1 MKRGSLANLVALV
14 ALFLL
19 PLQTRWIYRDLTIAG
34 EGWEYGRLSI
44 YAVEILILFAVTL
57 RGGLRV
63 PGRLLPFVKPIALFF
78 GVLMISAAFS
88 QNVSVALGA
97 LPHFAAAVALF
108 SLVIDERTDLR
119 RAAWAFVLGLVVP
132 SALAWWQVV
141 TGTSPAFSWLG
152 LASHD
157 AVTLGQSVVETETG
171 RILRGYG
178 TLPHPNIFGGYLAVG
193 LVALG
198 WLAHHAKTRTSRLL
212 LSAPVALIASTLVIT
227 FSRSAWLAVA
237 LGFGTL
243 AAVALAKRRA
253 LPHRAIPLMT
263 LACVAA
269 LVTLA
274 VFHVAVF
281 TRFFGIAGSGFA
293 GQPAAR
299 LEAKSI
305 EERAGSYAMFD
316 DVILTNVVTGVG
328 PGNYTVAL
336 ATIFPGA
343 PAWSYQPIHNVFFL
357 ALAETGLI
365 LLLPAV
371 KFFLAL
377 YRLIRENLATAG
389 GLFALAILAALL
401 PIALLDHYLWSL
413 WPGLALDAVA
423 LAFFGKTAVV
433 SSLQVA
439 REN

>member
-1 MKRGSLANLVALV
+1 MSRQRLSEYAVLL

-19 PLQTRWIYRDLTIAG
+19 PWQTRWIYRDLTISG

-44 YAVEILILFAVTL
+44 YAVEILILLAVTL

-63 PGRLLPFVKPIALFF
+63 PGRLLPFVQPVALFI
-78 GVLMISAAFS
+78 GVLLISASFS

-108 SLVIDERTDLR
+108 SLLIDERTDVK
-119 RAAWAFVLGLVVP
+119 RAAWAFVAGLAVP
-132 SALAWWQVV
+132 SGLAWYQVV
-141 TGTSPAFSWLG
+141 TGVSPASSLLG

-157 AVTLGQSVVETETG
+157 AVTLGQSVVETTTG

-178 TLPHPNIFGGYLAVG
+178 TLPHPNIFGGYLAAG

-198 WLAHHAKTRTSRLL
+198 WLSHQAKTRGSHLL
-212 LSAPVALIASTLVIT
+212 MAAPVALLASTLIVT

-237 LGFGTL
+237 VGFGSL

-263 LACVAA
+263 LACFAVLA
-269 LVTLA
+269 TLA

-281 TRFFGIAGSGFA
+281 TRF
-293 GQPAAR
+293 QPAAR

-305 EERAGSYAMFD
+305 EERAGSYAAFD
-316 DVILTNVVTGVG
+316 DVILTNAVMGVG

-336 ATIFPGA
+336 ATIFPGS

-357 ALAETGLI
+357 ALAEIGLI

-371 KFFLAL
+371 KFFRAL
-377 YRLIRENLATAG
+377 YRHIRENLATAG
-389 GLFALAILAALL
+389 GLFALAMLAALL

-413 WPGLALDAVA
+413 WPGLALAA
-423 LAFFGKTAVV
+423 LGIGF
-433 SSLQVA
+433 SLK
-439 REN
+439 NNP

>member
-1 MKRGSLANLVALV
+1 MSRDRLSNIFLLVT
-14 ALFLL
+14 LFLL
-19 PLQTRWIYRDLTIAG
+19 PWQTRWIYRDLTIAG
-34 EGWEYGRLSI
+34 EGWEYGRLSL
-44 YAVEILILFAVTL
+44 YAVELLILLAVTL

-63 PGRLLPFVKPIALFF
+63 PGRLLPFVQPVALFI
-78 GVLMISAAFS
+78 GVLLISAAFS
-88 QNVSVALGA
+88 QNISVALGA

-108 SLVIDERTDLR
+108 SLVIDERTDVR

-132 SALAWWQVV
+132 CGLAWWQVV
-141 TGTSPAFSWLG
+141 TGTSPASSWFG

-157 AVTLGQSVVETETG
+157 AVTLGQSVVETGTG

-178 TLPHPNIFGGYLAVG
+178 TLPHPNIFGGYLAAG

-198 WLAHHAKTRTSRLL
+198 WLSHRARTTGSRLL
-212 LSAPVALIASTLVIT
+212 MAAPVALLASTLIIT

-237 LGFGTL
+237 VGFGAL

-263 LACVAA
+263 LACVAVLA
-269 LVTLA
+269 TLA

-281 TRFFGIAGSGFA
+281 TRF
-293 GQPAAR
+293 QPAAR

-305 EERAGSYAMFD
+305 EERAGSYVTFD
-316 DVILTNVVTGVG
+316 DVFRTNVVMGVG

-377 YRLIRENLATAG
+377 YRHIRENLVTAG
-389 GLFALAILAALL
+389 GLFALAMLVALL

-413 WPGLALDAVA
+413 WPGLALA
-423 LAFFGKTAVV
+423 AFGTAV
-433 SSLQVA
+433 SLRVTD
-439 REN
+439 R